1 MDNENKQPDGVALL
15 NKVIETNEATIEHY
29 IMLMN
34 SREDI
39 VNMDQKIEASLIH
52 LNATL
57 DKSSRMLEVEEQ
69 KRKDFLLAIPKTTEA
84 NLSDKAMKQLNN
96 LEKRST
102 LVKTVI
108 YGIIGALFLSVMIT
122 IGNFVF
128 AKQWYTESLRS
139 KSELRQDILD
149 EIKNNGQSIYQVDD
163 YDQLKYNTELMN
175 KWMQKNPMDAEK
187 FLRFKDG
194 YESR

>member
-15 NKVIETNEATIEHY
+15 KKVIETNEDTIEHY

-39 VNMDQKIEASLIH
+39 IHMDQKIEQSLIN

-69 KRKDFLLAIPKTTEA
+69 KRQDFLLAIPKTIEA
-84 NLSDKAMKQLNN
+84 HHSEKAVWQLEQV
-96 LEKRST
+96 EKKSP
-102 LVKTVI
+102 LFKTAT
-108 YGIIGALFLSVMIT
+108 YGIIGALLLSVLTT
-122 IGNFVF
+122 IGNVFF

-139 KSELRQDILD
+139 KTEIRQDILD
-149 EIKNNGQSIYQVDD
+149 EIKNNGQSLYRVDD
-163 YDQLKYNTELMN
+163 YNQLYYNTELMN
-175 KWMQKNPMDAEK
+175 RWMKKNPKDAEK

>member
-1 MDNENKQPDGVALL
+1 MDNENKQLDGVALL
-15 NKVIETNEATIEHY
+15 KKVIETNEATIEHY

-39 VNMDQKIEASLIH
+39 VHMDQKIEASLIN

-69 KRKDFLLAIPKTTEA
+69 RRQDFLLAIPKTIEA
-84 NLSDKAMKQLNN
+84 NFSDKAVGQLEQ
-96 LEKRST
+96 LEKKST
-102 LVKTVI
+102 LFKTAI
-108 YGIIGALFLSVMIT
+108 YGIIGALLLSVLTT
-122 IGNFVF
+122 IGNVVF

-139 KSELRQDILD
+139 KTEIRQDILD
-149 EIKNNGQSIYQVDD
+149 EIKNNGQSLYRVDD
-163 YDQLKYNTELMN
+163 YDQLKYNTDLMN
-175 KWMQKNPMDAEK
+175 RWMKKNPKDAEK

>member
-15 NKVIETNEATIEHY
+15 TKVIETNEATIEHY

-39 VNMDQKIEASLIH
+39 VHMDQKIEEALIH
-52 LNATL
+52 LNSTFENSNRL
-57 DKSSRMLEVEEQ
+57 LETEEQ
-69 KRKDFLLAIPKTTEA
+69 KRQDFLLAIPKTIEA
-84 NLSDKAMKQLNN
+84 HLSEKSVRQLEHM
-96 LEKRST
+96 EKKST
-102 LVKTVI
+102 FFKTAI
-108 YGIIGALFLSVMIT
+108 FGIIGALLLSVLTT
-122 IGNFVF
+122 IGNVVF

-139 KSELRQDILD
+139 KTEIRQGILD
-149 EIKNNGQSIYQVDD
+149 EIKNNGQSIYRMDD

-175 KWMQKNPMDAEK
+175 RWMKKNPKDAEK

>member
-1 MDNENKQPDGVALL
+1 MDKENRQPDGVALL
-15 NKVIETNEATIEHY
+15 KKVIETNEATIEHY
-29 IMLMN
+29 ITLMN

-39 VNMDQKIEASLIH
+39 VHMDKKIEASLIN

-57 DKSSRMLEVEEQ
+57 DKSSRMLETEEQ
-69 KRKDFLLAIPKTTEA
+69 KRQDFLLAIPKTIEA
-84 NLSDKAMKQLNN
+84 NFSDKALIQLEQV
-96 LEKRST
+96 EKKSS
-102 LVKTVI
+102 LVKTVF
-108 YGIIGALFLSVMIT
+108 YGMITALFLSVVT
-122 IGNFVF
+122 AIGNIVF

-139 KSELRQDILD
+139 KSELRQEILN
-149 EIKNNGQSIYQVDD
+149 EIRNNGQSLYRVDD

-175 KWMQKNPMDAEK
+175 RWMNKNPKDAEK

>member
-1 MDNENKQPDGVALL
+1 MDNENKQPDGIALL

-29 IMLMN
+29 IMLMS

-39 VNMDQKIEASLIH
+39 VQIDKKIEESLIN

-57 DKSSRMLEVEEQ
+57 EKSYKLQEIEDQ
-69 KRKDFLLAIPKTTEA
+69 KRQDFLLAIPKTIEA
-84 NLSDKAMKQLNN
+84 NFSDKANRQLEQ
-96 LEKRST
+96 LEKKST
-102 LVKTVI
+102 FIKTVI
-108 YGIIGALFLSVMIT
+108 NGILGALFLSVVT
-122 IGNFVF
+122 TVGNVVF

-139 KSELRQDILD
+139 KTEIRQDILD
-149 EIKNNGQSIYQVDD
+149 EIKNSGQSIYRVDN

-175 KWMQKNPMDAEK
+175 RWVKKNPKDAEK

>member
-1 MDNENKQPDGVALL
+1 MDNENKQPYGIALL

-29 IMLMN
+29 IMLMS

-39 VNMDQKIEASLIH
+39 VQIDKKIKESLINF
-52 LNATL
+52 NATL
-57 DKSSRMLEVEEQ
+57 EKSYKLREIEDQ
-69 KRKDFLLAIPKTTEA
+69 KRQDFLLAIPKTIEA
-84 NLSDKAMKQLNN
+84 NFSDKTNRQLEQ
-96 LEKRST
+96 LEKKST

-108 YGIIGALFLSVMIT
+108 YGILGALFLSVVT
-122 IGNFVF
+122 TVGNVVF

-139 KSELRQDILD
+139 KTEIRQEILD
-149 EIKNNGQSIYQVDD
+149 EIRNNGQSLYKVDD
-163 YDQLKYNTELMN
+163 YDQLRYNTELMN
-175 KWMQKNPMDAEK
+175 RWMIKNPKDAEK

>member
-1 MDNENKQPDGVALL
+1 MDNENKQLDGVALL
-15 NKVIETNEATIEHY
+15 KKVIETNEATIEHY

-39 VNMDQKIEASLIH
+39 VHMDQKIEASLIN

-69 KRKDFLLAIPKTTEA
+69 RRQDFLLAIPKTIEA
-84 NLSDKAMKQLNN
+84 NFSDKAVGQLEQ
-96 LEKRST
+96 LEKKST
-102 LVKTVI
+102 LFKTAI
-108 YGIIGALFLSVMIT
+108 YGIIGALLLSVLTT
-122 IGNFVF
+122 IGNVVF

-139 KSELRQDILD
+139 KTQIRQDILD
-149 EIKNNGQSIYQVDD
+149 EIKNNGQSLYRVDD
-163 YDQLKYNTELMN
+163 YDQLKYNTDLMN
-175 KWMQKNPMDAEK
+175 RWMKKNPKDAEK

>member
-15 NKVIETNEATIEHY
+15 KKVIETNEATIEHY

-39 VNMDQKIEASLIH
+39 IHMDQKIEQSLIN

-69 KRKDFLLAIPKTTEA
+69 KRQDFLLAIPKTIEA
-84 NLSDKAMKQLNN
+84 HLSEKAVGQLEQV
-96 LEKRST
+96 EKKSP
-102 LVKTVI
+102 LFKTAS
-108 YGIIGALFLSVMIT
+108 YGIIGALLLSVLTT
-122 IGNFVF
+122 IGNVFF

-139 KSELRQDILD
+139 KTEIRQDILD
-149 EIKNNGQSIYQVDD
+149 EIKNNGQSLYRVDD
-163 YDQLKYNTELMN
+163 YNQLYYNTELMN
-175 KWMQKNPMDAEK
+175 RWMKKNPKDAEK

>member
-1 MDNENKQPDGVALL
+1 MDHENKQTDGVALL
-15 NKVIETNEATIEHY
+15 KKVIETNEATIEHY

-39 VNMDQKIEASLIH
+39 VHMDQKIEASLIN

-69 KRKDFLLAIPKTTEA
+69 KRQDFLLAIPKTIEA
-84 NLSDKAMKQLNN
+84 HLSEKAVGQLEHM
-96 LEKRST
+96 EKKST
-102 LVKTVI
+102 LFKTAI
-108 YGIIGALFLSVMIT
+108 FGIIGALLISVLTT
-122 IGNFVF
+122 IGNVVF

-139 KSELRQDILD
+139 KTEIRQDILD
-149 EIKNNGQSIYQVDD
+149 EIKNNGQSIYRMDD

-175 KWMQKNPMDAEK
+175 RWMKKNPKDAEK

>member
-1 MDNENKQPDGVALL
+1 MDNENKQLDGVALL
-15 NKVIETNEATIEHY
+15 KKVIETNEATIEHY

-39 VNMDQKIEASLIH
+39 VHMDQKIEASLIN
-52 LNATL
+52 LNATF

-69 KRKDFLLAIPKTTEA
+69 RRQDFLLAIPKTIEA
-84 NLSDKAMKQLNN
+84 NFSDKAVGQLEQ
-96 LEKRST
+96 LEKKST
-102 LVKTVI
+102 LFKTAI
-108 YGIIGALFLSVMIT
+108 YGIIGALLLSVLTT
-122 IGNFVF
+122 IGNVVF

-139 KSELRQDILD
+139 KTEIRQDILD
-149 EIKNNGQSIYQVDD
+149 EIKNNGQSLYRVDD
-163 YDQLKYNTELMN
+163 YDQLKYNTDLMN
-175 KWMQKNPMDAEK
+175 RWMKKNPKDAEK